1 MASDTVPK
9 SFFQKSSRL
18 WRPGIFSEPSEGCY
32 ATIPVF
38 IKTSADNFDFRK
50 TLRENF
56 LREEFRGES
65 LKQYFVL
72 GKTESITDRKFTE
85 IQEEA
90 ARNDDIIIGKHLKH
104 FQSLFSVSEV
114 LSTSILVTQTVR
126 FRLYRLVY
134 AV

>member
-9 SFFQKSSRL
+9 SFFQKSQRL
-18 WRPGIFSEPSEGCY
+18 WRPGIFSEPSEGCHV
-32 ATIPVF
+32 TIPVF

-104 FQSLFSVSEV
+104 SHGLFSVSEV
-114 LSTSILVTQTVR
+114 LSTSILMTETVTIIKSSR
-126 FRLYRLVY
+126 
-134 AV
+134 

>member
-1 MASDTVPK
+1 MASNTVPK
-9 SFFQKSSRL
+9 SFFQKSQKL
-18 WRPGIFSEPSEGCY
+18 WRPGIFSEPSEGCDV
-32 ATIPVF
+32 TIPVF
-38 IKTSADNFDFRK
+38 IKSSADNFEFRK

-90 ARNDDIIIGKHLKH
+90 AQNDDIIIGKH
-104 FQSLFSVSEV
+104 
-114 LSTSILVTQTVR
+114 
-126 FRLYRLVY
+126 
-134 AV
+134 